1 MARRKKVEKV
11 SISDDV
17 TIYKVC
23 MPLWIGFEKQEV
35 ELARYFS
42 KVEAEKYVLDYLNPF
57 LKPFL
62 YIKETRVKM
71 EETD

>member
-1 MARRKKVEKV
+1 MPRKKKSEKQRP
-11 SISDDV
+11 DEV
-17 TIYKVC
+17 TVYKVC
-23 MPLWIGFEKQEV
+23 MPLWIGFDKQEI

-42 KVEAEKYVLDYLNPF
+42 RDEANKYILDYMNPF

-62 YIKETRVKM
+62 YVKDVKMRM

>member
-1 MARRKKVEKV
+1 MARKKKSTKTE
-11 SISDDV
+11 DDI

-23 MPLWIGFEKQEV
+23 MPLWIGFEKQEI

-42 KVEAEKYVLDYLNPF
+42 RDEANKYILDYMNPF

-62 YIKETRVKM
+62 YVKDVTMRTKET
-71 EETD
+71 D

>member
-1 MARRKKVEKV
+1 MPRKKKSEKQRP
-11 SISDDV
+11 DEV
-17 TIYKVC
+17 TVYKVC
-23 MPLWIGFEKQEV
+23 MPLWIGFDKQEI

-42 KVEAEKYVLDYLNPF
+42 REEANKYILDYMNPF

-62 YIKETRVKM
+62 YVKDVKMRM

>member
-1 MARRKKVEKV
+1 MARRKKVKR
-11 SISDDV
+11 DDEV
-17 TIYKVC
+17 TIFKVC
-23 MPLWIGFEKQEV
+23 MPLWVGFEKQEI

-42 KVEAEKYVLDYLNPF
+42 KEEAKKYIFDYLNPF

-62 YIKETRVKM
+62 YVKEVRMRM

>member
-1 MARRKKVEKV
+1 MPRKKKQMKPVH
-11 SISDDV
+11 SDEV
-17 TIYKVC
+17 TIYKVF
-23 MPLWIGFEKQEV
+23 MPLWIGFDKQEI

-42 KVEAEKYVLDYLNPF
+42 KQEAEQYIDNYINPF

-62 YIKETRVKM
+62 YIKEVNAKI